1 MGEITTFFLATLG
14 SLFSVVNPLGA
25 VPMYLTLTNDYSP
38 RERKRTAARTSAYF
52 LLILVVFFFAGTF
65 ILDFFGISL
74 NALRIAGGLIIVN
87 SGYGLL
93 NSKFERRR
101 ISHQIEEEAQ
111 EKEDISFTPMAMP
124 MLSGPGSIS
133 LLIGLAAVA
142 PNFSNSILIVGVV
155 AVMAVLIF
163 ITLLF
168 APLLFRLLGRAGL
181 SALSRV
187 MGFLVMAI
195 GIQMLIY
202 GLVSLIGDIWPQV
215 ELMRK

>member
-1 MGEITTFFLATLG
+1 MLAFFFATLG

-25 VPMYLTLTNDYSP
+25 VPMYLTLTNDYTS
-38 RERKRTAARTSAYF
+38 RERAATARRTSLYF
-52 LLILVVFFFAGTF
+52 MLILVVFFFAGTL
-65 ILDFFGISL
+65 ILNFFGISL

-101 ISHQIEEEAQ
+101 MTIKMEAEAQ
-111 EKEDISFTPMAMP
+111 QKDDISFTPMAMP

-133 LLIGLAAVA
+133 LLIGYSAA
-142 PNFSNSILIVGVV
+142 SSGWTNSLLIVGVV
-155 AVMAVLIF
+155 AVMALLIF
-163 ITLLF
+163 VTLHY

-181 SALSRV
+181 SALSRI

-195 GIQMLIY
+195 GIQLLIY

>member
-1 MGEITTFFLATLG
+1 MLAFFFATLG

-25 VPMYLTLTNDYSP
+25 VPMYLTLTNDYNS
-38 RERKRTAARTSAYF
+38 RERAATARRTSLYF
-52 LLILVVFFFAGTF
+52 MVILVVFFFAGTL
-65 ILDFFGISL
+65 ILNFFGISL

-101 ISHQIEEEAQ
+101 MTSKMEQEAQ
-111 EKEDISFTPMAMP
+111 QKDDISFTPMAMP

-133 LLIGLAAVA
+133 LLIGYSAANTGWA
-142 PNFSNSILIVGVV
+142 NSLLIVGVV
-155 AVMAVLIF
+155 AVMALLIF
-163 ITLLF
+163 VTLHF
-168 APLLFRLLGRAGL
+168 APLLFRLLGRTGL
-181 SALSRV
+181 SALSRI

-195 GIQMLIY
+195 GIQLLIY

>member
-1 MGEITTFFLATLG
+1 MLAFFFATLG

-25 VPMYLTLTNDYSP
+25 VPMYLTLTNDYTA
-38 RERKRTAARTSAYF
+38 RERAATARRTSLYF
-52 LLILVVFFFAGTF
+52 MLILVVFFFAGTL
-65 ILDFFGISL
+65 ILNFFGISL

-101 ISHQIEEEAQ
+101 MTSKMEQEAQ
-111 EKEDISFTPMAMP
+111 QKDDISFTPMAMP

-133 LLIGLAAVA
+133 LLIGYSAA
-142 PNFSNSILIVGVV
+142 NLGWQNSLLIIGVV
-155 AVMAVLIF
+155 AVMALLIF
-163 ITLLF
+163 VILHY

-181 SALSRV
+181 SALSRI

-195 GIQMLIY
+195 GIQLLIY

>member
-1 MGEITTFFLATLG
+1 MISFFFATLG

-25 VPMYLTLTNDYSP
+25 VPMYLTLTNDYNRS
-38 RERKRTAARTSAYF
+38 ERSQTARRTALYF
-52 LLILVVFFFAGTF
+52 MIILVVFYFAGTV
-65 ILDFFGISL
+65 ILDFFGITL

-93 NSKFERRR
+93 NSKAERRR
-101 ISHQIEEEAQ
+101 ITHEIEEEAQ
-111 EKEDISFTPMAMP
+111 AKEDISFTPMAMP

-133 LLIGLAAVA
+133 LLVGLSAGQ
-142 PNFSNSILIVGVV
+142 PGWERSLLIVGVV
-155 AVMAVLIF
+155 AVMALLVF
-163 ITLLF
+163 VTLHY

-195 GIQMLIY
+195 GIQLLLFGLIS
-202 GLVSLIGDIWPQV
+202 LVGDIWPQV
-215 ELMRK
+215 EAMR

>member
-1 MGEITTFFLATLG
+1 MIGFFFATLG

-25 VPMYLTLTNDYSP
+25 VPMYLTLTDDYTS
-38 RERKRTAARTSAYF
+38 RERSQTARRTAVYF
-52 LLILVVFFFAGTF
+52 MLILVIFFFAGSV
-65 ILDFFGISL
+65 ILNFFGISL

-93 NSKFERRR
+93 NNKSERRR
-101 ISHQIEEEAQ
+101 ISTQIEEEAQ
-111 EKEDISFTPMAMP
+111 QKDDISFTPMAMP

-133 LLIGLAAVA
+133 LLIGLAATDA
-142 PNFSNSILIVGVV
+142 GWDRNLLIVGVV
-155 AVMAVLIF
+155 AVMAGLIY
-163 ITLLF
+163 ITLHF

-181 SALSRV
+181 GALSRV

-202 GLVSLIGDIWPQV
+202 GMVSLIGDVWEQV
-215 ELMRK
+215 QLMR

>member
-1 MGEITTFFLATLG
+1 MLAFFFATLG

-25 VPMYLTLTNDYSP
+25 VPMYLTLTNDYTS
-38 RERKRTAARTSAYF
+38 RERAATARRTALYF
-52 LLILVVFFFAGTF
+52 MLILVVFFFAGTL
-65 ILDFFGISL
+65 ILNFFGISL

-101 ISHQIEEEAQ
+101 MSSKMEEEAQ
-111 EKEDISFTPMAMP
+111 QKDDISFTPMAMP

-133 LLIGLAAVA
+133 LLIGYSAAD
-142 PNFSNSILIVGVV
+142 PGWENSLLIVGVV
-155 AVMAVLIF
+155 AVMALLIF
-163 ITLLF
+163 VTLHY

-181 SALSRV
+181 SALSRI

-195 GIQMLIY
+195 GIQLLLY

>member
-1 MGEITTFFLATLG
+1 MISFFFATLG
-14 SLFSVVNPLGA
+14 SLFSVVNPFGA
-25 VPMYLTLTNDYSP
+25 VPMYLTLTNDYSNV
-38 RERKRTAARTSAYF
+38 ERSHTARRTALYF
-52 LLILVVFFFAGTF
+52 MVILVTFFFAGSV
-65 ILDFFGISL
+65 ILNFFGISL
-74 NALRIAGGLIIVN
+74 NALQIAGGLIIIN

-111 EKEDISFTPMAMP
+111 AKEDISFTPMAMP

-133 LLIGLAAVA
+133 LLIGLSASDPSWEVSA
-142 PNFSNSILIVGVV
+142 LIVGVV
-155 AVMAVLIF
+155 AVMAVLVF
-163 ITLLF
+163 ITLQY

-181 SALSRV
+181 SALSCI

-195 GIQMLIY
+195 GIQLLIY
-202 GLVSLIGDIWPQV
+202 GVVSLVGDIWPQV

>member
-1 MGEITTFFLATLG
+1 MISFFFATLG

-25 VPMYLTLTNDYSP
+25 VPMYLTLTNDYNRS
-38 RERKRTAARTSAYF
+38 ERSQTARRTALYF
-52 LLILVVFFFAGTF
+52 MIILVVFYFAGTV
-65 ILDFFGISL
+65 ILDFFGITL

-93 NSKFERRR
+93 NSKAERRR
-101 ISHQIEEEAQ
+101 ITHEIEEEAQ
-111 EKEDISFTPMAMP
+111 AKEDISFTPMAMP

-133 LLIGLAAVA
+133 LLIGLSAGQ
-142 PNFSNSILIVGVV
+142 PGWERSLLIVGVV
-155 AVMAVLIF
+155 AVMAVLVF
-163 ITLLF
+163 TTLHY

-195 GIQMLIY
+195 GIQLLLF
-202 GLVSLIGDIWPQV
+202 GLLSLVGDIWPQV
-215 ELMRK
+215 EAMR

>member
-1 MGEITTFFLATLG
+1 MLTTFLATLG

-25 VPMYLTLTNDYSP
+25 VPMYLTLTNDYTAK
-38 RERKRTAARTSAYF
+38 ERAGTARRTAAYF
-52 LLILVVFFFAGTF
+52 MLILVVFFFAGSV
-65 ILDFFGISL
+65 ILEFFGISL

-93 NSKFERRR
+93 NSKAERRR
-101 ISHQIEEEAQ
+101 ISHKIEEEAQ
-111 EKEDISFTPMAMP
+111 QKEDISFTPMAMP

-133 LLIGLAAVA
+133 LLIGLAAVDDTWETQA
-142 PNFSNSILIVGVV
+142 LIVGVV
-155 AVMAVLIF
+155 AVMALLVLI
-163 ITLLF
+163 TLRF

-181 SALSRV
+181 SALSRI

-215 ELMRK
+215 EMMRK

>member
-1 MGEITTFFLATLG
+1 MISFFFATLG

-25 VPMYLTLTNDYSP
+25 VPMYLTLTNDYNRS
-38 RERKRTAARTSAYF
+38 ERSQTARRTALYF
-52 LLILVVFFFAGTF
+52 MIILVVFYFAGTV
-65 ILDFFGISL
+65 ILDFFGITL

-93 NSKFERRR
+93 NSKAERRR
-101 ISHQIEEEAQ
+101 ITHEIEEEAQ
-111 EKEDISFTPMAMP
+111 AKEDISFTPMAMP

-133 LLIGLAAVA
+133 LLIGLSAGQ
-142 PNFSNSILIVGVV
+142 PGWERSLLIVGVV
-155 AVMAVLIF
+155 AVMALLVF
-163 ITLLF
+163 VTLHY

-195 GIQMLIY
+195 GIQLLLFGLIS
-202 GLVSLIGDIWPQV
+202 LVGDIWPQV
-215 ELMRK
+215 EAMR

>member
-1 MGEITTFFLATLG
+1 MISFFFATLG

-25 VPMYLTLTNDYSP
+25 VPMYLTLTNDYSSV
-38 RERKRTAARTSAYF
+38 ERSATARRTALYF
-52 LLILVVFFFAGTF
+52 MMILVVFFFAGAF
-65 ILDFFGISL
+65 ILNFFGISL

-93 NSKFERRR
+93 NSKAERRR
-101 ISHQIEEEAQ
+101 VSHKIEEEAQ
-111 EKEDISFTPMAMP
+111 QKDDISFTPMAMP

-133 LLIGLAAVA
+133 LLIGLSAQESGLTNTLA
-142 PNFSNSILIVGVV
+142 IVGVV
-155 AVMAVLIF
+155 AVMAVLVF
-163 ITLLF
+163 ITLRF

-181 SALSRV
+181 SALSRI

-195 GIQMLIY
+195 GIQLLVS
-202 GLVSLIGDIWPQV
+202 GLLSLIGDIWPQV